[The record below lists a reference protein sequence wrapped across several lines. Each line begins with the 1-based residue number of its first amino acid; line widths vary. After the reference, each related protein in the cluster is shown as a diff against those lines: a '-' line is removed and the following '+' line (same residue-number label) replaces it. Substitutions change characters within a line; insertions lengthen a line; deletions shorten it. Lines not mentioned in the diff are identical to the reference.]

1 MKSLGDGTGGLKR
14 DSSQRIKEVQASTL
28 TPLLS
33 V

>member
-1 MKSLGDGTGGLKR
+1 MESLGDVTGGLKR
-14 DSSQRIKEVQASTL
+14 DSSQRIKKVQESTL